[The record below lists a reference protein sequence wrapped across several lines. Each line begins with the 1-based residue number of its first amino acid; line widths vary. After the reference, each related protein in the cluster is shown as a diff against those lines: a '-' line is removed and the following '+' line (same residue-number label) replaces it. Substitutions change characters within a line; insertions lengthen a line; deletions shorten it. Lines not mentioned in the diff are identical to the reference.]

1 MTIEQHFV
9 ATFRNALT
17 AFADAVL
24 PAECAGC
31 RRRGASVCVQCRLD
45 LVAAHRH
52 HRAGRT
58 DGHIPSAV
66 SYEGVVR
73 KLIIG
78 LKYRN
83 ARGAAGLLGGLLARE
98 LIRDGIRPGA
108 DVEVVTWAPTSRSRA
123 KRRGFDQS
131 EIIARTVAAQLGLPV
146 RSLLE
151 RVEGDEQK
159 LLTRPERLQ
168 APAFRSTATKWR
180 KVLLIDDVVTT
191 GATLAAAS
199 GALRTAGVEHV
210 RCAAVAETP
219 RSRRFE
225 GGCVEPVF
233 AALSTAA

>member
-1 MTIEQHFV
+1 MTIEQQLIV
-9 ATFRNALT
+9 ALRNVIT
-17 AFADAVL
+17 SCADAIL

-31 RRRGASVCVQCRLD
+31 RSRGAAVCVQCRLD
-45 LVAAHRH
+45 LVTAHRQ
-52 HRAGRT
+52 HRASPADGR
-58 DGHIPSAV
+58 IRSAV

-73 KLIIG
+73 RLIIG

-83 ARGAAGLLGGLLARE
+83 ARGAAGLLGGMLARD
-98 LIRDGIRPGA
+98 LIRDGIQPGV
-108 DVEVVTWAPTSRSRA
+108 DIDVVTWAPTTQARA

-159 LLTRPERLQ
+159 SLTRSERLR
-168 APAFRSTATKWR
+168 APAFRASATKWR
-180 KVLLIDDVVTT
+180 KVLLIDDVITT

-233 AALSTAA
+233 AALWTAA